1 MVTKRRMSTASYSNK
16 RSKTLSNDL
25 LMIKRKLKVL
35 EPEMK
40 YMVHGVQIAQLNNAS
55 LQQLNLTDLIT
66 QGTSKS
72 QRVGD
77 QIRIWKIVV
86 SGNPTGNT
94 NLGDAMVYRL
104 QSATPAAITNFTNTV
119 GALLDPSI
127 GKSVWK
133 LANQGNGASSCNI
146 YHVKRFPSGLLV
158 QYDAAVTKRN
168 PLYYLNINNSGANI
182 TNISYSIAV
191 WYTDA

>member
-16 RSKTLSNDL
+16 RSKTINNDL

-55 LQQLNLTDLIT
+55 LQQLCLTDLIT
-66 QGTSKS
+66 QGTNKS

-77 QIRIWKIVV
+77 QIRVWKIVV

-127 GKSVWK
+127 GKPVWK

-158 QYDAAVTKRN
+158 QYDATVTKRN